1 MNEERNEYEKTILI
15 DALGVSIVA
24 LKTYRDLVLATIDL
38 FTTLS
43 GDINDPL
50 HQQYVDS
57 FTKLSEIDGIIGAEI
72 SENDMVSELLDGMN
86 LEEE

>member
-1 MNEERNEYEKTILI
+1 MNEEKSEYEKTVLI
-15 DALGVSIVA
+15 EALGVSVIA
-24 LKTYRDLVLATIDL
+24 LKTYRDLVRATIDL

-57 FTKLSEIDGIIGAEI
+57 YTKLSEIDGIIGAEI
-72 SENDMVSELLDGMN
+72 SENDMVAELLQSM
-86 LEEE
+86 EEEE